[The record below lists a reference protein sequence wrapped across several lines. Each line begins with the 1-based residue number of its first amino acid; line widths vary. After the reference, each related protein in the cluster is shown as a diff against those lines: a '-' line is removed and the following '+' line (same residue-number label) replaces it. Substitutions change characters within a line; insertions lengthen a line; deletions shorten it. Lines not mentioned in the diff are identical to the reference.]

1 MVNACENKKNKR
13 KYIYLLLVCIIVCII
28 VFIVGY
34 YLIQHFLIQDDM
46 GQNDKG
52 QDYLS
57 RYIEPYLSNKYGT
70 EIEKITYNKR
80 NNCITTYSTVAGDS
94 GSGRKIVKDCYNY
107 YYDVTLKNNIK
118 SKAYLFYNK
127 GDIKVGDDI
136 TYSKLGNYL
145 KKYQKSVGFEKI
157 NYLYYDPRYIAN
169 NASLEEKVLVIKINQ
184 TMKDTINK
192 EFIEKMIL
200 LTEDGKNFIKQSNSN
215 IEEIT
220 IVFEFNDYY
229 YTFYNSSYKNG
240 KIEIDK
246 YSDRTI
252 EEEIQDY
259 TLSGW
264 FYIYADATE
273 EEIKWCIDN
282 QKRSLDYKDYKV
294 TKEVENILQK
304 YNNIEF
310 TVFHVEGFNEPRMLV
325 YFNDFSD
332 LNNIFDDLRNHGFLK
347 EEKGHYWSIII
358 TDNDD
363 FYNNYNNYNGFEA
376 INNVIDYAKEVSRV
390 EGFNYQFY
398 KEYLENNKSEYSVYF
413 LIYTKG
419 SKHCVNIDRSCTV
432 LYGING
438 S

>member
-1 MVNACENKKNKR
+1 M
-13 KYIYLLLVCIIVCII
+13 
-28 VFIVGY
+28 
-34 YLIQHFLIQDDM
+34 M
-46 GQNDKG
+46 
-52 QDYLS
+52 
-57 RYIEPYLSNKYGT
+57 T
-70 EIEKITYNKR
+70 
-80 NNCITTYSTVAGDS
+80 NNYH
-94 GSGRKIVKDCYNY
+94 
-107 YYDVTLKNNIK
+107 NN
-118 SKAYLFYNK
+118 
-127 GDIKVGDDI
+127 
-136 TYSKLGNYL
+136 
-145 KKYQKSVGFEKI
+145 
-157 NYLYYDPRYIAN
+157 
-169 NASLEEKVLVIKINQ
+169 
-184 TMKDTINK
+184 
-192 EFIEKMIL
+192 
-200 LTEDGKNFIKQSNSN
+200 
-215 IEEIT
+215 
-220 IVFEFNDYY
+220 
-229 YTFYNSSYKNG
+229 
-240 KIEIDK
+240 
-246 YSDRTI
+246 
-252 EEEIQDY
+252 
-259 TLSGW
+259 
-264 FYIYADATE
+264 
-273 EEIKWCIDN
+273 
-282 QKRSLDYKDYKV
+282 YKDYKV

-347 EEKGHYWSIII
+347 EETGHYWSIII